1 MKKKLLSVCLSGAIG
16 ICSVLPVQAS
26 NIPTDFETFNRIY
39 EQAESKFESFFEL
52 AYPDVDV
59 ESVTLSNE
67 YDTLYGI
74 DGNDYF

>member
-1 MKKKLLSVCLSGAIG
+1 M
-16 ICSVLPVQAS
+16 
-26 NIPTDFETFNRIY
+26 NFEIFNSIY

-74 DGNDYF
+74 DDNDFF